1 MKLVIT
7 GFMGCGKTKV
17 ARALAERLNLS
28 MVDLDDVISEREGRS
43 PAQLISQEGEAMFRP
58 IETAVLRSLLET
70 GEVNVI
76 ALGGGAWIQEAN
88 RKLIEQY
95 GYRSVWLD
103 VPFEVCW
110 ERIETSE
117 EDRPLGKD
125 REQSRALYDRR
136 RPVYQLAHVRI
147 DVDPQESF
155 ADLISRI
162 VGQLPP
168 G

>member
-7 GFMGCGKTKV
+7 GFMGCGKTRV
-17 ARALAERLNLS
+17 GRALAELLDLR
-28 MVDLDDVISEREGRS
+28 MVDLDDVITEREGKS
-43 PAQLISQEGEAMFRP
+43 PAQLISQEGETVFRP
-58 IETAVLRSLLET
+58 IETAVLRSLLDS
-70 GEVNVI
+70 GAADVI

-95 GYRSVWLD
+95 SYRSIWLD
-103 VPFEVCW
+103 VPFAVCW
-110 ERIETSE
+110 DRIETSG

-125 REQSRALYDRR
+125 RDQSRALYERR

-147 DVDPQESF
+147 NVEPNESF

-162 VGQLPP
+162 MGQLAT